1 MAGERILLIED
12 DPMIVD
18 ALRYSLLKEGFEV
31 LVASDGESGLSSA
44 LSERPDLILLDLML
58 PKIGGLE
65 VCREVRKTSAVPI
78 LMVTARG
85 EEMDRVVG
93 LELGA
98 DDYIVKP
105 YSTRELVARI
115 RANLRRTALQ
125 EKASPAGRSVTLGSV
140 VIDLDRREVSK
151 AAVKVHLSFREFE
164 LLSALLAAG
173 GAVVPREQL
182 LDQVWGTDWI
192 GAPRTMDVHVRWLRE
207 KLEDDPGHPRLIL
220 TVRNV
225 GYRLVTGGESL

>member
-18 ALRYSLLKEGFEV
+18 ALSYALLKEGFEV
-31 LVASDGESGLSSA
+31 LTASDGESGLSSA
-44 LSERPDLILLDLML
+44 LSQQPDLILLDLML
-58 PKIGGLE
+58 PRMGGLE
-65 VCREVRKTSAVPI
+65 VCREVRKVSAVPI

-115 RANLRRTALQ
+115 RANLRRTARP
-125 EKASPAGRSVTLGSV
+125 ERSAVTRTVKLGSV
-140 VIDLDRREVSK
+140 VIDLERREVYK
-151 AAVKVHLSFREFE
+151 DQTRVHLSFREFE

-173 GAVVPREQL
+173 GAVVTREQL
-182 LDQVWGTDWI
+182 LDQVWGADWV

-220 TVRNV
+220 TSRNV
-225 GYRLVTGGESL
+225 GYRLVAPTEGV

>member
-31 LVASDGESGLSSA
+31 LSEDDGESGLRSA
-44 LSERPDLILLDLML
+44 ISEQPDLILLDLML
-58 PKIGGLE
+58 PKMSGLE
-65 VCREVRKTSAVPI
+65 VCREVRKVSSVPI

-93 LELGA
+93 LEIGA
-98 DDYIVKP
+98 DDYILKP

-115 RANLRRTALQ
+115 RANLRRTVLQ
-125 EKASPAGRSVTLGSV
+125 EKVPAVERTVTLGSIS
-140 VIDLDRREVSK
+140 IDLDRREVTK
-151 AAVKVHLSFREFE
+151 DGAKVHLSFREFE

-182 LDQVWGTDWI
+182 LNQVWGVDWV

-207 KLEDDPGHPRLIL
+207 KLEEDPSQPRLIL
-220 TVRNV
+220 TARNV
-225 GYRLVTGGESL
+225 GYRLVTPGESL